1 MDLSCCRMT
10 DFWSSFRAACPGA
23 TSAIRRPAGL
33 FPGQASFDAA
43 RQGSHSTNPKICSKV
58 SGREP
63 SDAPVDRGGASLEVP
78 KGANRRLRFDCAAAM
93 VVKYVRL
100 VVSSLAACCIKPG
113 GLLRQACRAVASSP
127 MGGSHHGGL
136 HCRYPWHSGRAWDD
150 HQGRCA
156 DISKI
161 PSVSGGAYRHV
172 SAIWYHT
179 SGCAH
184 VAGVAELVDALGLGS
199 SGLPVKVRV
208 LSPAPTHAYGYRG
221 FRHPIKPYCK
231 RRNVEHHF

>member
-1 MDLSCCRMT
+1 ML
-10 DFWSSFRAACPGA
+10 P
-23 TSAIRRPAGL
+23 
-33 FPGQASFDAA
+33 
-43 RQGSHSTNPKICSKV
+43 QGSHSTNPKICSKV

-113 GLLRQACRAVASSP
+113 GLLRQAYRAVVSSP

-136 HCRYPWHSGRAWDD
+136 RCRYPWHSGWAWDD

-156 DISKI
+156 DISK
-161 PSVSGGAYRHV
+161 SQRERRCVSTRVRNLV
-172 SAIWYHT
+172 SYL
-179 SGCAH
+179 GCAH

-208 LSPAPTHAYGYRG
+208 LSPAPTHAYGYQG
-221 FRHPIKPYCK
+221 FSAPDQA
-231 RRNVEHHF
+231 VL